1 VPIVVRCK
9 CGKVLRAPE
18 SLGGKTVRCPACK
31 TPLRIPA
38 EGPAANSAA
47 ITASSAEYSAP
58 PLFTPPQSLG
68 VASPESDDDFE
79 NRLAPPETPVGLGA
93 ELAAAS
99 SLLASSSCDF
109 SATAAKQTTAVIATK
124 TAGALGREAI
134 LLQQG
139 LQRRNARRFLYL
151 LFALT
156 LVPLVVSTLHPDD
169 TIERVGRTLQA
180 HPELETAQIDSEASL
195 FRTLPDER
203 FEGAH
208 LSYFTKA
215 HWLYAAI
222 SAAAFLGLM
231 LLCFELGRAK
241 AWQLAVVA
249 LVTATVGILFLV
261 IVQWIASVTDG
272 QFLISRN
279 PIILVIFYVAKFI
292 GFSYSA
298 ALNPEYGFWMSFFG
312 FTFGVGLCEELTK
325 ALPILFVARSD
336 AALDWRAAAVWGL
349 ASGVGFGVA
358 EGILY
363 SSDYYNGVATG
374 EMYVVRFVSCV
385 GLHGMWAAA
394 VGIMIARCRD
404 DMQKDWDWSDLAIA
418 ILKVQA
424 VPMVLHGLYDV
435 MLKKEMTGWAIGV
448 AVLSFV
454 WLAVLIE
461 WCRREE
467 SGMMA
472 RNAARWSARAAT

>member
-1 VPIVVRCK
+1 M
-9 CGKVLRAPE
+9 
-18 SLGGKTVRCPACK
+18 
-31 TPLRIPA
+31 PLRIPA
-38 EGPAANSAA
+38 EGSEANSEP
-47 ITASSAEYSAP
+47 ITALQSEQPAQ
-58 PLFTPPQSLG
+58 TPSTSPQSLG
-68 VASPESDDDFE
+68 AAGPDPDDDFE
-79 NRLAPPETPVGLGA
+79 YRLAPPETPVGSGT
-93 ELAAAS
+93 ELATS
-99 SLLASSSCDF
+99 SLF
-109 SATAAKQTTAVIATK
+109 ATAHVISSPQTPKCAAAAIATK
-124 TAGALGREAI
+124 TAAELGREAL

-139 LQRRNARRFLYL
+139 LQRRSARRFLYL

-156 LVPLVVSTLHPDD
+156 LVPLVVSTFHADD
-169 TIERVGRTLQA
+169 TPERVGRTLQA

-222 SAAAFLGLM
+222 SATAFLGLI
-231 LLCFELGRAK
+231 LLSFELGRAK

-249 LVTATVGILFLV
+249 LVTATAGILFLI
-261 IVQWIASVTDG
+261 IVQWIASFTDG
-272 QFLISRN
+272 RFLVSRN

-298 ALNPEYGFWMSFFG
+298 ALNPDYGFWLSFFG

-325 ALPILFVARSD
+325 ALPILYVARGNAD
-336 AALDWRAAAVWGL
+336 LDWRAGAVWGL

-374 EMYVVRFVSCV
+374 EIYVVRFVSCV
-385 GLHGMWAAA
+385 GLHAMWAAA

-404 DMQKDWDWSDLAIA
+404 DMQKDWEWSDLVVA

-435 MLKKEMTGWAIGV
+435 MLKKEMTGWAIAV

-454 WLAVLIE
+454 WLAALIE

-467 SGMMA
+467 AGMMA
-472 RNAARWSARAAT
+472 RNAARWSARVPT

>member
-1 VPIVVRCK
+1 M
-9 CGKVLRAPE
+9 
-18 SLGGKTVRCPACK
+18 
-31 TPLRIPA
+31 
-38 EGPAANSAA
+38 
-47 ITASSAEYSAP
+47 
-58 PLFTPPQSLG
+58 
-68 VASPESDDDFE
+68 
-79 NRLAPPETPVGLGA
+79 
-93 ELAAAS
+93 AAA
-99 SLLASSSCDF
+99 
-109 SATAAKQTTAVIATK
+109 VATK
-124 TAGALGREAI
+124 TADVLGREAL
-134 LLQQG
+134 LLQHG
-139 LQRRNARRFLYL
+139 LQRRTARRFLYF

-156 LVPLVVSTLHPDD
+156 LVPLVVSTFHADD
-169 TIERVGRTLQA
+169 TAERVGRTLQA
-180 HPELETAQIDSEASL
+180 HPELETAQIESEASL

-203 FEGAH
+203 FEGAY

-222 SAAAFLGLM
+222 SAAAFLGLL

-261 IVQWIASVTDG
+261 IVQWIASFTDG
-272 QFLISRN
+272 RFLVSRN

-298 ALNPEYGFWMSFFG
+298 ALNPEYGFWLSFFG

-325 ALPILFVARSD
+325 ALPILFVARGNTD
-336 AALDWRAAAVWGL
+336 LDWRAAAVWGL

-363 SSDYYNGVATG
+363 AGDYYNGVATG
-374 EMYVVRFVSCV
+374 EIYVVRFVSCV
-385 GLHGMWAAA
+385 GLHAMWAAA

-404 DMQKDWDWSDLAIA
+404 DMQKDWEWSDLAIVV
-418 ILKVQA
+418 LKVQA

-448 AVLSFV
+448 AVLSFA
-454 WLAVLIE
+454 WLAALIE
-461 WCRREE
+461 WCRSEE
-467 SGMMA
+467 AGMMA
-472 RNAARWSARAAT
+472 SNAARWSVATHS